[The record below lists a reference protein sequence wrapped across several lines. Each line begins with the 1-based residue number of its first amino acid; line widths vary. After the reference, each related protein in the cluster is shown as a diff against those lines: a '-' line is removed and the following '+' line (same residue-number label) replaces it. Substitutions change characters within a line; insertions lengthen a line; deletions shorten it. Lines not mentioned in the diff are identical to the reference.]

1 MADRILRPE
10 PVSAT
15 ALHLDL
21 PDLPEAAETLR
32 AEVRAFVARERA
44 DGHLPPPEKIGL
56 GFDVETTKRIA
67 AMGWIGLTWP
77 KQYGGGERT
86 ALERYVMNEELL
98 AAALPVGA
106 HWVADR
112 QSGPV
117 LLKFGSETQKRFY
130 LPKIIAGECYFCI
143 GMSEPESGSD
153 LASLK
158 ARADKVEGGWRING
172 RKIWTTNAHRV
183 HYMITLVRTSTVEGS
198 RHAGFSQLIVDLTLP
213 GVSVTPII
221 SMAGEHDFNEVLL
234 EDVFVPHDALIGAE
248 GNGWNQVSAE
258 LAYERSG
265 PERWLS
271 SFRLISE
278 LVDVLGP
285 DAQPASLEELG
296 GLLSHLLALRQLSMS
311 VASMIQRGLSPN
323 LEAAIVKDLGTKFEQ
338 EAVRVVRNIVASEDL
353 TGTGRN
359 ARLKRLL
366 AHAQIYAPAF
376 TVRGGTNEILRGII
390 ARGIG
395 LR

>member
-1 MADRILRPE
+1 M
-10 PVSAT
+10 SAAT
-15 ALHLDL
+15 LHLDL
-21 PDLPEAAETLR
+21 PELPKAAETLR

-44 DGHLPPPEKIGL
+44 AGQLPPPEKIGL

-77 KQYGGGERT
+77 KEYGGGERT

-130 LPKIIAGECYFCI
+130 LPKIISGDCYFCI

-158 ARADKVEGGWRING
+158 ARAEKVAGGWRING

-183 HYMITLVRTSTVEGS
+183 HYMITLVRTSSVEGS
-198 RHAGFSQLIVDLTLP
+198 RHAGLSQLIVDLTLP

-234 EDVFVPHDALIGAE
+234 EDVFVRDDALIGAE

-278 LVDVLGP
+278 LVDVLGS

-296 GLLSHLLALRQLSMS
+296 RLLSHLLALRQLSVS

-353 TGTGRN
+353 TGAGHN

-366 AHAQIYAPAF
+366 AHAQVYAPAF

>member
-1 MADRILRPE
+1 M
-10 PVSAT
+10 SAT
-15 ALHLDL
+15 TLHLDL
-21 PDLPEAAETLR
+21 PELPAAAETLR
-32 AEVRAFVARERA
+32 EEVRAFIHAQRA
-44 DGHLPPPEKIGL
+44 AGNLPPPERIGM
-56 GFDVETTKRIA
+56 GFDVATTKRIA
-67 AMGWIGLTWP
+67 AKGWIGITWP
-77 KQYGGGERT
+77 TQYGGQGRS
-86 ALERYVMNEELL
+86 ALERYVVTEELL
-98 AAALPVGA
+98 AAAVPVGA

-117 LLKFGSETQKRFY
+117 LLKFGSDEQKRFY
-130 LPKIIAGECYFCI
+130 LPRIAAGDCYFCI
-143 GMSEPESGSD
+143 GMSEPEAGSD

-183 HYMITLVRTSTVEGS
+183 HYIIALVRTSPADGS
-198 RHAGFSQLIVDLTLP
+198 RHAGLSQLIVDLSAP
-213 GVSVTPII
+213 GVTVSPII
-221 SMAGEHDFNEVLL
+221 SMAGEHDFNEVLF
-234 EDVFVPHDALIGAE
+234 EDVFVPDDALIGQE

-278 LVDVLGP
+278 LIDVLSGTVR
-285 DAQPASLEELG
+285 ASTLEELG
-296 GLLSHLLALRQLSMS
+296 RLLSHLLALRQLSMS

-338 EAVRVVRNIVASEDL
+338 EAVRVVRNLVSSEDL
-353 TGTGRN
+353 TAGDR
-359 ARLKRLL
+359 APRLRALVG
-366 AHAQIYAPAF
+366 HAQVYAPAF
-376 TVRGGTNEILRGII
+376 TIRGGTNEILRGII

>member
-1 MADRILRPE
+1 
-10 PVSAT
+10 VSAT

-21 PDLPEAAETLR
+21 PELPESAEVLR
-32 AEVRAFVARERA
+32 RQVRAFIAGERA
-44 DGHLPPPEKIGL
+44 AGHLPPPERIGL
-56 GFDVETTKRIA
+56 GFDVATTKRIA
-67 AMGWIGLTWP
+67 AKGWVGLTWP

-86 ALERYVMNEELL
+86 ALERYVVTEELL

-117 LLKFGSETQKRFY
+117 LLKFGSDAQKQFY
-130 LPKIIAGECYFCI
+130 LPKIAAGDCYFCI

-158 ARADKVEGGWRING
+158 ARAEKIEGGWRING

-183 HYMITLVRTSTVEGS
+183 HYMIALVRTSTVEGS
-198 RHAGFSQLIVDLTLP
+198 RHGGLSQLIVDLTTP
-213 GVSVTPII
+213 GVSISPII
-221 SMAGEHDFNEVLL
+221 SMAGEHDFNEVLM
-234 EDVFVPHDALIGAE
+234 EDVFVPDDALIGQE

-271 SFRLISE
+271 SFRLVSE
-278 LVDVLGP
+278 LIDVLGP
-285 DAQPASLEELG
+285 DARSSSLGELG
-296 GLLSHLLALRQLSMS
+296 RLLSHLLALRQLSMS

-338 EAVRVVRNIVASEDL
+338 EAVRVVRNIVSAEDL
-353 TGTGRN
+353 TVQGRN
-359 ARLKRLL
+359 VRLKGLL
-366 AHAQIYAPAF
+366 AHAQVYSPAF
-376 TVRGGTNEILRGII
+376 TIRGGTNEILRGII

>member
-1 MADRILRPE
+1 M
-10 PVSAT
+10 SN

-21 PDLPEAAETLR
+21 PELPVEAEELR
-32 AEVRAFVARERA
+32 REVRAFVADERA
-44 DGHLPPPEKIGL
+44 AGHLPPPERIGL
-56 GFDVETTKRIA
+56 GFDVETTRRIA
-67 AMGWIGLTWP
+67 AKGWIGITWP
-77 KQYGGGERT
+77 KEYGGQARS
-86 ALERYVMNEELL
+86 ALERYVATEELL
-98 AAALPVGA
+98 AAAIPVGA

-117 LLKFGSETQKRFY
+117 LLKFGTDAQKRFF
-130 LPKIIAGECYFCI
+130 LPKIVAGECYFCI

-158 ARADKVEGGWRING
+158 AKAEKVEGGWRING

-183 HYMITLVRTSTVEGS
+183 HYMIALVRTSTVEGS
-198 RHAGFSQLIVDLTLP
+198 RHAGLSQLIVDLTSP
-213 GVSVTPII
+213 GVSISPII

-234 EDVFVPHDALIGAE
+234 EDVFVPDNALIGQE

-271 SFRLISE
+271 SFRLIAG
-278 LVDVLGP
+278 LIDVLGP
-285 DAQPASLEELG
+285 QPRASSLEELG
-296 GLLSHLLALRQLSMS
+296 RLLSHLLALRQLSMS

-338 EAVRVVRNIVASEDL
+338 EAVRVVRNVVSAEDL
-353 TGTGRN
+353 ISSGRS
-359 ARLKRLL
+359 ARLRRLL
-366 AHAQIYAPAF
+366 AHAQVYAPAF
-376 TVRGGTNEILRGII
+376 TIRGGTNEILRGII
-390 ARGIG
+390 AKGIG

>member
-1 MADRILRPE
+1 MAAI
-10 PVSAT
+10 T
-15 ALHLDL
+15 LHLDL
-21 PDLPEAAETLR
+21 PELTQEAENLR
-32 AEVRAFVARERA
+32 REVRAFIAQERA
-44 DGHLPPPEKIGL
+44 SGHLPPPTRIGL
-56 GFDVETTKRIA
+56 GFSVETTKRIA
-67 AMGWIGLTWP
+67 ARGWIGLTWP
-77 KQYGGGERT
+77 REYGGSERS

-117 LLKFGSETQKRFY
+117 LLKFGSEQQKRFY
-130 LPKIIAGECYFCI
+130 LPRIAAGDCYFCI

-158 ARADKVEGGWRING
+158 ARAEKVEGGWRING

-183 HYMITLVRTSTVEGS
+183 HYMIALVRTSTVEGQ
-198 RHAGFSQLIVDLTLP
+198 RHAGLSQLIVDLTAP
-213 GVSVTPII
+213 GVTITPII

-234 EDVFVPHDALIGAE
+234 EDVFVADDGLIGQE

-278 LVDVLGP
+278 LIDILGP
-285 DAQPASLEELG
+285 DARDSSLEELG
-296 GLLSHLLALRQLSMS
+296 RLLSHLLALRQLSMS
-311 VASMIQRGLSPN
+311 VASMIQQGLSPN
-323 LEAAIVKDLGTKFEQ
+323 VEAAIVKDLGTKFEQ
-338 EAVRVVRNIVASEDL
+338 EAVRVVRNIVSAEDL
-353 TGTGRN
+353 TGNGK
-359 ARLKRLL
+359 AGRLKELL
-366 AHAQIYAPAF
+366 AHAQLYAPAF
-376 TVRGGTNEILRGII
+376 TIRGGTNEILRGII

>member
-1 MADRILRPE
+1 M
-10 PVSAT
+10 SAI

-21 PDLPEAAETLR
+21 PELTPEAETLR
-32 AEVRAFVARERA
+32 REVRAFIARERA
-44 DGHLPPPEKIGL
+44 SGHLPPPTRIGL
-56 GFDVETTKRIA
+56 GFSVETTKRIA
-67 AMGWIGLTWP
+67 AQGWIGLTWP
-77 KQYGGGERT
+77 REYGGSGRS

-117 LLKFGSETQKRFY
+117 LLKFGSEQQKRFF
-130 LPKIIAGECYFCI
+130 LPRIAAGDCYFCI

-183 HYMITLVRTSTVEGS
+183 HYMIALVRTSTVEGQ
-198 RHAGFSQLIVDLTLP
+198 RHAGLSQLIVDLASP
-213 GVSVTPII
+213 GVTITPII

-234 EDVFVPHDALIGAE
+234 EDVFVADDGLIGQE

-278 LVDVLGP
+278 LIDILGS
-285 DAQPASLEELG
+285 DARDSSLEELG
-296 GLLSHLLALRQLSMS
+296 RLLSHLLALRQLSMS
-311 VASMIQRGLSPN
+311 VASMIQQGLSPN
-323 LEAAIVKDLGTKFEQ
+323 VEAAIVKDLGTKFEQ
-338 EAVRVVRNIVASEDL
+338 EAVRVVRNIVVAEDL
-353 TGTGRN
+353 TSGGK
-359 ARLKRLL
+359 AERLKALL
-366 AHAQIYAPAF
+366 AHAQLYAPAF
-376 TVRGGTNEILRGII
+376 TIRGGTNEILRGII

>member
-1 MADRILRPE
+1 
-10 PVSAT
+10 VTAT
-15 ALHLDL
+15 TLHLDL
-21 PDLPEAAETLR
+21 PELPESAEQLR
-32 AEVRAFVARERA
+32 REVRAFVAEERA
-44 DGHLPPPEKIGL
+44 AGHLPPPEKIGL
-56 GFDVETTKRIA
+56 GFDVATTKRIA
-67 AMGWIGLTWP
+67 AKGWIGLTWP
-77 KQYGGGERT
+77 KQYGGGERS

-117 LLKFGSETQKRFY
+117 LLKFGSETQKQFY
-130 LPKIIAGECYFCI
+130 LPRIAAGDCYFCI

-158 ARADKVEGGWRING
+158 ARAEKVEGGWRING

-183 HYMITLVRTSTVEGS
+183 HYMIALVRTSTVEGS
-198 RHAGFSQLIVDLTLP
+198 RHAGLSQLIVDLTLP
-213 GVSVTPII
+213 GVTISPII
-221 SMAGEHDFNEVLL
+221 SMAGEHDFNEVLM
-234 EDVFVPHDALIGAE
+234 EDVFVPDDALIGQE

-278 LVDVLGP
+278 LIDTLRP
-285 DAQPASLEELG
+285 DARPSSLEELG
-296 GLLSHLLALRQLSMS
+296 RLLSHLLALRQLSMS

-338 EAVRVVRNIVASEDL
+338 EAVRVVRNIVSSEDL
-353 TGTGRN
+353 TANGRN
-359 ARLKRLL
+359 ARLRGLL
-366 AHAQIYAPAF
+366 AHAQVYAPAF
-376 TVRGGTNEILRGII
+376 TIRGGTNEILRGII

>member
-1 MADRILRPE
+1 MSAANLYLERP
-10 PVSAT
+10 
-15 ALHLDL
+15 ALT
-21 PDLPEAAETLR
+21 PAAEDLR
-32 AEVRAFVARERA
+32 EEVRTFIAEQRDSGA
-44 DGHLPPPEKIGL
+44 LPPPERIGL
-56 GFDVETTKRIA
+56 GFDVDMTQRIA
-67 AMGWIGLTWP
+67 DRGWIGLTWP
-77 KQYGGGERT
+77 RQYGGQERS

-98 AAALPVGA
+98 AASVPVGA

-117 LLKFGSETQKRFY
+117 LLKFGTEEQKRFY
-130 LPKIIAGECYFCI
+130 LPQIASGNCYFCI

-158 ARADKVEGGWRING
+158 TRADRVAGGWRING

-183 HYMITLVRTSTVEGS
+183 HYMIALARTSPAEGA
-198 RHAGFSQLIVDLTLP
+198 RHAGISQLIIDLKAP
-213 GVSVTPII
+213 GVTVTPII

-234 EDVFVPHDALIGAE
+234 EDVLVPDEALIGTE

-278 LVDVLGP
+278 LVDVLGA
-285 DAQPASLEELG
+285 DTQPSTQEELG
-296 GLLSHLLALRQLSMS
+296 RLISHLLALRQLSLA
-311 VASMIQRGLSPN
+311 VAGMIEQGKSPN
-323 LEAAIVKDLGTKFEQ
+323 IEASIVKDLGTKFEQ
-338 EAVRVVRNIVASEDL
+338 EAVRVARNIASAEDL
-353 TGTGRN
+353 VGNGK
-359 ARLKRLL
+359 APRLRALL
-366 AHAQIYAPAF
+366 MHAQQYAPAF
-376 TVRGGTNEILRGII
+376 TIRGGTNEILRGII

>member
-1 MADRILRPE
+1 MS
-10 PVSAT
+10 VT
-15 ALHLDL
+15 LHLE
-21 PDLPEAAETLR
+21 LPEISETAEALR
-32 AEVRAFVARERA
+32 RDVRAFVAEER
-44 DGHLPPPEKIGL
+44 GSGRLPPPERIGL
-56 GFDVETTKRIA
+56 GFSVEMTKRIA
-67 AMGWIGLTWP
+67 AKGWIGLTWP
-77 KQYGGGERT
+77 EVYGGQARS
-86 ALERYVMNEELL
+86 AVERYVVTEELL
-98 AAALPVGA
+98 AAAVPVAA

-117 LLKFGSETQKRFY
+117 LLKFGTEEQRRFY
-130 LPKIIAGECYFCI
+130 LPRIAAGDCYFCI
-143 GMSEPESGSD
+143 GMSEPDSGSD

-158 ARADKVEGGWRING
+158 ARADKVPGGWRING

-183 HYMITLVRTSTVEGS
+183 HYMIALARTSDAEGS

-213 GVSVTPII
+213 GVSISPII
-221 SMAGEHDFNEVLL
+221 SMAGEHDFNEVLM
-234 EDVFVPHDALIGAE
+234 EDVFVSDEALIGQE

-285 DAQPASLEELG
+285 SARPSTSEELG
-296 GLLSHLLALRQLSMS
+296 RLLSHLLSLRQLSMS
-311 VASMIQRGLSPN
+311 VASMIQQGKSPN
-323 LEAAIVKDLGTKFEQ
+323 VEAAIVKDLGTKFEQ
-338 EAVRVVRNIVASEDL
+338 EAVRVVRNIVSAEDL
-353 TGTGRN
+353 VSGGRA
-359 ARLKRLL
+359 ARLKTLL
-366 AHAQIYAPAF
+366 AHAQLMSPAF
-376 TVRGGTNEILRGII
+376 TIRGGTNEILRGII